1 MTAPNDLKK
10 QKSNSKIN
18 NYAKY
23 SGIAFQMIAVIAI
36 GCYGG
41 VKLDEKFPNKYSVF
55 TIVCSLLSVGIATYI
70 AIRQVGND
78 SKK

>member
-1 MTAPNDLKK
+1 
-10 QKSNSKIN
+10 
-18 NYAKY
+18 
-23 SGIAFQMIAVIAI
+23 MIAVIAI

-55 TIVCSLLSVGIATYI
+55 TIFCSLLSVGIATYI